1 MSYKSKKITT
11 IFIIYWIL
19 LLYVI
24 AALVWWFVALSQQ
37 NERMTT
43 LKIQEITKSDTDYQ
57 RKYDAILSAKKRKEA
72 QYIGE
77 GAIFLLLI
85 SAGAIFIFRAVKA
98 QLKTTE
104 QQKNFMMAITHELK
118 TPIAITKLNLE
129 TLQKRKLEISQQ
141 EKLINNTLQEA
152 NRMNALCN
160 NLLLSY
166 QMESLAYQMTSE
178 KFNFSELLSLC
189 VKDFAERFPLK
200 KISTSIDHN
209 IFLEG
214 DSFLLQMTINNLIE
228 NAIKYS
234 PKESPIFISLKN
246 MKTTCSIEIQDQG
259 NGISDMDKIKVFEK
273 FYRTG
278 TTATQKSKG
287 TGLGLFLVKRI
298 ILAHKGSVS
307 IKDNNPQGSI
317 FNIQLPIS

>member
-43 LKIQEITKSDTDYQ
+43 LKIQEITNTDSAYQ
-57 RKYDAILSAKKRKEA
+57 KKYNAILNAKKRKEA

-77 GAIFLLLI
+77 GVIFLLLI
-85 SAGAIFIFRAVKA
+85 SAGAIFLFRAVKA

-129 TLQKRKLEISQQ
+129 TLQKRRLENLQQ
-141 EKLINNTLQEA
+141 EKLIYNTLQEA

-166 QMESLAYQMTSE
+166 QIESHAYQITSE
-178 KFNFSELLSLC
+178 KFNLSEMLTLC
-189 VKDFAERFPLK
+189 VKDFAERFPFK
-200 KISTSIDHN
+200 NINTSIDQDV
-209 IFLEG
+209 FFEG
-214 DSFLLQMTINNLIE
+214 DSFLLQMAVNNLIE

-234 PKESPIFISLKN
+234 PKESQIFILLKN
-246 MKTTCSIEIQDQG
+246 TKTICNIEIQDQG
-259 NGISDMDKIKVFEK
+259 NGISDIDKIQVFEK

-298 ILAHKGSVS
+298 ILAHKGTVS

>member
-43 LKIQEITKSDTDYQ
+43 LKIQEITNTDSAYQ
-57 RKYDAILSAKKRKEA
+57 KKYNAILNAKKRKEA

-77 GAIFLLLI
+77 GVIFLLLI
-85 SAGAIFIFRAVKA
+85 SAGAIFLFRAVKA

-129 TLQKRKLEISQQ
+129 TLQKRRLENLQQ
-141 EKLINNTLQEA
+141 EKLIYNTLQEA

-166 QMESLAYQMTSE
+166 QIESHAYQITSE
-178 KFNFSELLSLC
+178 KFNLSEMLTLC
-189 VKDFAERFPLK
+189 VKDFAERFPFK
-200 KISTSIDHN
+200 NINTSIDQDV
-209 IFLEG
+209 FFEG
-214 DSFLLQMTINNLIE
+214 DSFLLQMAVNNLIE

-234 PKESPIFISLKN
+234 PKESQIFILLKN
-246 MKTTCSIEIQDQG
+246 TKTICNIEIQDQG
-259 NGISDMDKIKVFEK
+259 NGISDIDKIQVFEK

-298 ILAHKGSVS
+298 ILAHKGAVS
-307 IKDNNPQGSI
+307 IRDNNPRGSI
-317 FNIQLPIS
+317 FNIQLPTS

>member
-43 LKIQEITKSDTDYQ
+43 LKIQEIIKSDKAYQ

-129 TLQKRKLEISQQ
+129 TLQKRKLEIAQQ
-141 EKLINNTLQEA
+141 EKLIYNTLQEA
-152 NRMNALCN
+152 NRLNALCN

-166 QMESLAYQMTSE
+166 QMESHVYQMTSE
-178 KFNFSELLSLC
+178 NVNLSEILTAC
-189 VKDFAERFPLK
+189 VKDFTERFPFK
-200 KISTSIDHN
+200 NIATSIDTN
-209 IFLEG
+209 IVLEG

-259 NGISDMDKIKVFEK
+259 IGISDIDKIKVFEK

-298 ILAHKGSVS
+298 IVAHKGMVS

-317 FNIQLPIS
+317 FYIQLPIS

>member
-1 MSYKSKKITT
+1 MSYKSKKITK

-43 LKIQEITKSDTDYQ
+43 LKIKEITKTDSAYQ
-57 RKYDAILSAKKRKEA
+57 KKYDAILSAKKRKEA

-129 TLQKRKLEISQQ
+129 TLQKRKLETSQQ

-166 QMESLAYQMTSE
+166 QMDSHVYQMTSE
-178 KFNFSELLSLC
+178 KFNLSELLSLC

-200 KISTSIDHN
+200 NISTSIDHN

-234 PKESPIFISLKN
+234 PKESPIFILLKN
-246 MKTTCSIEIQDQG
+246 MKITCSIEIQDQG
-259 NGISDMDKIKVFEK
+259 NGISDIDKIKVFEK

-298 ILAHKGSVS
+298 ILAHKGTVS
-307 IKDNNPQGSI
+307 IKDNNPHGSI